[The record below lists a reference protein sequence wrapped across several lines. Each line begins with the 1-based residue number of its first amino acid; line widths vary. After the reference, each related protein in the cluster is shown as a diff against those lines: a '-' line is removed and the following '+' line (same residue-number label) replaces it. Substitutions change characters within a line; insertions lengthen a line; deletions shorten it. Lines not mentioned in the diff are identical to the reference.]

1 MNRPSGDAA
10 TSYKVVLIG
19 DQRVGKTT
27 LLSQWAHGEFRE
39 EYEAT
44 VSPELTTKEVN
55 VAGKQVR
62 LQVWDI
68 GFGEPLTA
76 SQFPLYL
83 KGASGAL
90 LLYDLTKNSSIDE
103 LAKWQEQVREVTP
116 ACAFVVVGCKSD
128 QAKDYILQRAR
139 AFSQGINVEHV
150 ETCAM
155 RGDAATPFESIA
167 RALQGITAKPP
178 VPQAPTASDNFK
190 KLVLLGESGVGKSSL
205 VLRLSGEG
213 GHAVPEDYMQTAGP
227 EILTRQVVVNGA
239 SLKLQIWDAPG
250 SDLMMPKV
258 SIPVLQNVDVAFIV
272 YDVTSRA
279 SFDSVNRWLRLLEA
293 QAKPGLAVMILAN
306 KTDDLARVVSEATGR
321 ARAEALRVPFA
332 ECSARCDADMSG
344 LLDTLLQGG
353 RSEPNWEAADAD
365 PAATAAAAFDAAAA
379 RTAANGL
386 DELARFNTSV
396 GLGMRSSFLSE
407 PSVPGKSTF
416 GRDFSETMPS
426 FRVPRQSVGQRSNDG
441 FGKDLSGTTPIAATL
456 AAGIGES
463 PNSSRLQTPAC
474 EDNLRPGTPN
484 VAREGAS
491 RSSSSPL
498 ASGLGSKTMST
509 SSKDRTLVLS
519 PRGPAEPQRSDP
531 LPKRH
536 LRSISPTFSKTLE
549 EKNQS
554 KQNLDAQK
562 PPVPHDLFKPE
573 PKPLLLQERSEHGS
587 QVGSEGVAASGSE
600 ASRPGS
606 GSLPRGSAAGRRPS
620 VQLTPQNQEES
631 RFGKE
636 VYIEPPEAL
645 SPLVLEPVSVGSG
658 LQHQVGVRPK
668 TVSSPLASL
677 GNRPHSSPTRGD
689 VGSSQQRGFLL
700 PRGDRYSSG
709 GALGASGGARGGH
722 SASSNS
728 SHGPSRSISGTQSGG
743 LRGQMMGN
751 GACVAVSNSRVQPL
765 SASSRAAV
773 QRPQS
778 STQRVQSYKDLNSSV
793 RSPETN
799 GQPPGSVVPLGNSTA
814 FKPGPFPRSVQR

>member
-19 DQRVGKTT
+19 DQGVGKTT

-44 VSPELTTKEVN
+44 VSPELTTKEVT

-76 SQFPLYL
+76 SQFPVYL

-426 FRVPRQSVGQRSNDG
+426 FGVPRQSVGQRSNDD

-456 AAGIGES
+456 AA
-463 PNSSRLQTPAC
+463 
-474 EDNLRPGTPN
+474 
-484 VAREGAS
+484 
-491 RSSSSPL
+491 
-498 ASGLGSKTMST
+498 GLGSKTMST

-536 LRSISPTFSKTLE
+536 LRSISPTFSKTVE

-620 VQLTPQNQEES
+620 MQLTPQNQEES

-799 GQPPGSVVPLGNSTA
+799 GQPPGSVVPLGNSRA
-814 FKPGPFPRSVQR
+814 FKPSPFPRSVQR